1 MRPRAKI
8 ISSRQVFTGPVFGV
22 RHDVVVEPDG
32 LRATRDV
39 VTHHGS
45 VVVMPIFRDRRILL
59 VRQYRHS
66 VGRYLWELT
75 AGRIEPGESPLEAA
89 RRELREETGYAA
101 RRFRKLLDL
110 FPTPGFV
117 SESFVLYAAEGLSRG
132 KARPDT
138 DERIT
143 WRLFRVSELL
153 RLIHAGR
160 LRDAKSVAGI
170 LYYARF
176 VRRPKRGA

>member
-22 RHDVVVEPDG
+22 RRDLVLEPG
-32 LRATRDV
+32 GIRATRDV
-39 VTHHGS
+39 VTHQGS
-45 VVVMPIFRDRRILL
+45 VVVMPIFRDGRILL

-66 VGRYLWELT
+66 VGRYLWELV
-75 AGRIEPGESPLEAA
+75 AGRIEPGESPLKAA
-89 RRELREETGYAA
+89 RRELREETGYTAQ
-101 RRFRKLLDL
+101 RFGKLLDL

-117 SESFVLYAAEGLSRG
+117 SERFFLYAAEGLSPGR
-132 KARPDT
+132 ARPDR

-143 WRLFRVSELL
+143 ARLFRLSELL
-153 RLIHAGR
+153 RWTRSGH

-176 VRRPKRGA
+176 IAHR